1 MAPSQ
6 AYNYTLSCSKTS
18 NATANSEAT
27 STTNTTFT
35 LSISGTSI
43 LKGSAYQCAGIATI
57 PNGITSI
64 EFGAFVPWNQNNSPL
79 TNAYL
84 TSIVWPTSSLTA
96 INYGLINLT
105 GLTSLD
111 IPSSVTSI
119 SSQAIQNTASLTSA
133 TVEGPTSSANTLTL
147 PYYMFNQDT
156 LALNI
161 GNGYVNIG
169 SYFDNGS
176 NFTAVNLGP
185 NVLSIG

>member
-6 AYNYTLSCSKTS
+6 ANNYTLSCSKTS

-84 TSIVWPTSSLTA
+84 TSIVWVGKLNENS
-96 INYGLINLT
+96 YD
-105 GLTSLD
+105 D
-111 IPSSVTSI
+111 IVTI
-119 SSQAIQNTASLTSA
+119 YFPFPGVA
-133 TVEGPTSSANTLTL
+133 
-147 PYYMFNQDT
+147 
-156 LALNI
+156 I
-161 GNGYVNIG
+161 GNKKPYI
-169 SYFDNGS
+169 DI
-176 NFTAVNLGP
+176 
-185 NVLSIG
+185 VLKSKFF